1 MRCISLIL
9 QTIGKARLWSWK
21 AQWKY
26 DASGASRWKCAA
38 QLLSLPA
45 IFQVPSLV
53 WARQSDTGS
62 CADSYTETIL
72 RKTDSPV
79 MLL

>member
-9 QTIGKARLWSWK
+9 QTIDNIRLWSWK

-26 DASGASRWKCAA
+26 DASGVSRWKCAA
-38 QLLSLPA
+38 QLLCWPA

-53 WARQSDTGS
+53 SDWQSDTES
-62 CADSYTETIL
+62 CADSNTETIL
-72 RKTDSPV
+72 RQTDSPV